1 MKMTGFVPVLPINV
15 LKLGVRQ
22 HGVALVTGLIF
33 MVVLTLI
40 VLAAMRGTILE
51 EKMAGN
57 LRSQNIAFQ
66 AAEAGLRAG
75 QAALNSPVDPATG
88 PGYFD
93 IGVVPTGVISTDDW
107 KNYNWTGNAA
117 DPGLVYTGVESVR
130 YVIEKLSLRTGT
142 AGNDDLGYGPQGGSS
157 RDGLYRVTAR
167 AVAAGNAPIILQ
179 SIVNIEQ
186 P

>member
-1 MKMTGFVPVLPINV
+1 MITPVPARPVSLFRPASP
-15 LKLGVRQ
+15 Q
-22 HGVALVTGLIF
+22 QGVALITGLIF

-40 VLAAMRGTILE
+40 VLASMRGSILE

-57 LRSQNIAFQ
+57 LRSQNLAFQ

-75 QAALNSPVDPATG
+75 QQALNSPVDPATG

-93 IGVVPTGVISTDDW
+93 IGIVPTGVASTDDW
-107 KNYNWTGNAA
+107 KTTFVWTTAA
-117 DPGLVYTGVESVR
+117 DPGLVYPGIESVR
-130 YVIEKLSLRTGT
+130 YVIEKLSLRTGSG
-142 AGNDDLGYGPQGGSS
+142 GNDDLGYTPQSGNP
-157 RDGLYRVTAR
+157 RDGLYRITAR
-167 AVAAGNAPIILQ
+167 AVASGGAPIILQ

>member
-1 MKMTGFVPVLPINV
+1 MMDGMNMRIQLPIP
-15 LKLGVRQ
+15 GRASQ
-22 HGVALVTGLIF
+22 RGVALITGLIF

-40 VLAAMRGTILE
+40 VVASMRGSIME
-51 EKMAGN
+51 ERMAGN
-57 LRSQNIAFQ
+57 SRSQNLAFQ

-75 QAALNSPVDPATG
+75 QQALSAAVDPATG

-93 IGVVPTGVISTDDW
+93 IGVVPPGITSTEDW
-107 KNYNWTGNAA
+107 KTFDWTTAA
-117 DPGLVYTGVESVR
+117 DPGLVYPSVESVQ

-142 AGNDDLGYGPQGGSS
+142 GGNDDLGYTPQSGNP

-179 SIVNIEQ
+179 AMVNIEQ

>member
-1 MKMTGFVPVLPINV
+1 MNIPTSASFASMR
-15 LKLGVRQ
+15 VRQ
-22 HGVALVTGLIF
+22 QGVALITGLIF

-40 VLAAMRGTILE
+40 VLASMRGSILE

-57 LRSQNIAFQ
+57 SRSQNLAFQ

-75 QAALNSPVDPATG
+75 EQALNSPVDPATG

-93 IGVVPTGVISTDDW
+93 IGVVPTGVASTDDW
-107 KNYNWTGNAA
+107 KTTFVWGGAA
-117 DPGLVYTGVESVR
+117 NPGLVYPGVESVQ

-142 AGNDDLGYGPQGGSS
+142 GGNDDLGYTPQSGNP
-157 RDGLYRVTAR
+157 RDGLYRITAR
-167 AVAAGNAPIILQ
+167 AVASGNAPVILQ

>member
-1 MKMTGFVPVLPINV
+1 
-15 LKLGVRQ
+15 
-22 HGVALVTGLIF
+22 VALITGLIF

-40 VLAAMRGTILE
+40 VLASMRGSILE

-57 LRSQNIAFQ
+57 SRSQNLAFQ

-75 QAALNSPVDPATG
+75 QQALNSPVDPATG

-93 IGVVPTGVISTDDW
+93 VGVAPTGVTSTDDW
-107 KNYNWTGNAA
+107 KTYNWASAA
-117 DPGLVYTGVESVR
+117 DPGLVYPNVESVR

-142 AGNDDLGYGPQGGSS
+142 GGNEDLGYTPQSGNP

-167 AVAAGNAPIILQ
+167 AVASGGAPVILQ

>member
-1 MKMTGFVPVLPINV
+1 MTIPVSASPSRLFRPPT
-15 LKLGVRQ
+15 RQ
-22 HGVALVTGLIF
+22 HGAALITGLIF

-40 VLAAMRGTILE
+40 VLASMRGSILE

-57 LRSQNIAFQ
+57 SRSQNLAFQ

-75 QAALNSPVDPATG
+75 QQALNSVVDPATG

-93 IGVVPTGVISTDDW
+93 IGIVPTGIASSDDW
-107 KNYNWTGNAA
+107 KMYTWMTPA
-117 DPGLVYTGVESVR
+117 DAVNPAIIYPGVESVR

-142 AGNDDLGYGPQGGSS
+142 GGNDDLGYTPQSGNP
-157 RDGLYRVTAR
+157 RDGLYRITAR
-167 AVAAGNAPIILQ
+167 AVASGGAPVILQ

>member
-1 MKMTGFVPVLPINV
+1 MTIPASICLVGLFRPTA
-15 LKLGVRQ
+15 RQ
-22 HGVALVTGLIF
+22 QGVALITGLIF

-40 VLAAMRGTILE
+40 VLASMRGSILE

-57 LRSQNIAFQ
+57 LRSQNLAFQ
-66 AAEAGLRAG
+66 GAESGLRAG
-75 QAALNSPVDPATG
+75 QQALNSPVDPATG

-93 IGVVPTGVISTDDW
+93 VGVVPTGVASTDDW
-107 KNYNWTGNAA
+107 KTYNWTNAA
-117 DPGLVYTGVESVR
+117 NPGLVYPGVESVQ

-142 AGNDDLGYGPQGGSS
+142 GGNDDLGYTPQSGNP
-157 RDGLYRVTAR
+157 RDGLYRITAR
-167 AVAAGNAPIILQ
+167 AVASGNATVILQ

>member
-1 MKMTGFVPVLPINV
+1 MTIPTSASSASMRT
-15 LKLGVRQ
+15 RQ
-22 HGVALVTGLIF
+22 QGVALITGLIF

-40 VLAAMRGTILE
+40 VLASMRGSILE

-57 LRSQNIAFQ
+57 SRSQNLAFQ

-75 QAALNSPVDPATG
+75 QQALDSPVDPATG

-93 IGVVPTGVISTDDW
+93 VGEVPTGIVSTDDW
-107 KNYNWTGNAA
+107 KTFDWTAAANA
-117 DPGLVYTGVESVR
+117 GLVYPGVEGVQ

-142 AGNDDLGYGPQGGSS
+142 AGNDDLGYTPQSGSP
-157 RDGLYRVTAR
+157 RDGLYRITAR
-167 AVAAGNAPIILQ
+167 GVASGNSPVILQ
-179 SIVNIEQ
+179 SIINIEQ

>member
-1 MKMTGFVPVLPINV
+1 MIIPVPACPVGLFRPAA
-15 LKLGVRQ
+15 RQ
-22 HGVALVTGLIF
+22 QGVALITGLIF

-40 VLAAMRGTILE
+40 VLASMRGSILE

-57 LRSQNIAFQ
+57 LRSQNLAFQ

-75 QAALNSPVDPATG
+75 QQALNSPVDPATG

-93 IGVVPTGVISTDDW
+93 IGVAPTGVASTDDW
-107 KNYNWTGNAA
+107 KTYNWATAA
-117 DPGLVYTGVESVR
+117 NPGLIYPGIESVQ

-142 AGNDDLGYGPQGGSS
+142 GGNDDLGYTPQSGNP
-157 RDGLYRVTAR
+157 RDGLYRITAR
-167 AVAAGNAPIILQ
+167 AVASGNAPVILQ
-179 SIVNIEQ
+179 SIINIEQ

>member
-1 MKMTGFVPVLPINV
+1 MTIPVSASSFSHF
-15 LKLGVRQ
+15 RSATHQ
-22 HGVALVTGLIF
+22 HGVALITGLIF
-33 MVVLTLI
+33 MVALTLI
-40 VLAAMRGTILE
+40 VLASMRGSILE

-57 LRSQNIAFQ
+57 ARSQNLAFQ

-75 QAALNSPVDPATG
+75 EQALNSPVDPATG

-93 IGVVPTGVISTDDW
+93 VGVVPTGIVSTDDW
-107 KNYNWTGNAA
+107 KSFDWTAAA
-117 DPGLVYTGVESVR
+117 DAGLVYPGIEGVQ

-142 AGNDDLGYGPQGGSS
+142 GGNDDLGYTPQSGSP
-157 RDGLYRVTAR
+157 RDGLYRITAR
-167 AVAAGNAPIILQ
+167 AVASGNAPVILQ

>member
-1 MKMTGFVPVLPINV
+1 MYIPTPTHSARTH
-15 LKLGVRQ
+15 VRQ
-22 HGVALVTGLIF
+22 KGVALITGLIF

-40 VLAAMRGTILE
+40 VLASMRGSILE

-57 LRSQNIAFQ
+57 LRSQNLAFQ

-75 QAALNSPVDPATG
+75 EQALNSPVDPATG

-93 IGVVPTGVISTDDW
+93 VGVVPTGVASTDDW
-107 KNYNWTGNAA
+107 KTFDWTTAA
-117 DPGLVYTGVESVR
+117 TPGLVYPSVDSVQ

-142 AGNDDLGYGPQGGSS
+142 GGNDDLGYTPQSGNP
-157 RDGLYRVTAR
+157 RDGLYRITAR
-167 AVAAGNAPIILQ
+167 ATASGNAPVILQ

>member
-1 MKMTGFVPVLPINV
+1 MKMNIPNPASSASMHI
-15 LKLGVRQ
+15 RQ
-22 HGVALVTGLIF
+22 KGIALITGLIF

-40 VLAAMRGTILE
+40 VLASMRGSILE

-57 LRSQNIAFQ
+57 LRSQNLAFQ

-75 QAALNSPVDPATG
+75 EQALNSPVDPATG

-93 IGVVPTGVISTDDW
+93 VGVVPTGVASTDDW
-107 KNYNWTGNAA
+107 KTFDWTAA
-117 DPGLVYTGVESVR
+117 ANPGLVYPGVDGVQ
-130 YVIEKLSLRTGT
+130 YVIEKLSLRTGSG
-142 AGNDDLGYGPQGGSS
+142 GNDDLGYTPQSGNP
-157 RDGLYRVTAR
+157 RDGLYRITAR
-167 AVAAGNAPIILQ
+167 AIASGNAPVILQ

>member
-1 MKMTGFVPVLPINV
+1 MTIPASTCSFRPAT
-15 LKLGVRQ
+15 RQ
-22 HGVALVTGLIF
+22 QGVALITGLIF

-40 VLAAMRGTILE
+40 VLASMRGSILE

-57 LRSQNIAFQ
+57 SRCQNLAFQ

-75 QAALNSPVDPATG
+75 QQALNSPVDPATG
-88 PGYFD
+88 AGYFD
-93 IGVVPTGVISTDDW
+93 IGVVPTGVASTDDW
-107 KNYNWTGNAA
+107 KTFNWTTAA
-117 DPGLVYTGVESVR
+117 NPGLVYPDIDSVQ

-142 AGNDDLGYGPQGGSS
+142 GGNNDLGYTPQSGNP
-157 RDGLYRVTAR
+157 RDGLYRITAR
-167 AVAAGNAPIILQ
+167 GVASCGAPAILQ

>member
-1 MKMTGFVPVLPINV
+1 MNIPTSVSSVSMYT
-15 LKLGVRQ
+15 RQ
-22 HGVALVTGLIF
+22 QGVALITGLIF

-40 VLAAMRGTILE
+40 VLASMRGSILE

-57 LRSQNIAFQ
+57 SRSQNLAFQ

-75 QAALNSPVDPATG
+75 QQALNSPVDPATG
-88 PGYFD
+88 PGYFG

-107 KNYNWTGNAA
+107 KTTFAWGGAA
-117 DPGLVYTGVESVR
+117 NPGLVYPGVESVQ

-142 AGNDDLGYGPQGGSS
+142 GGNDDLGYTPQSGNP
-157 RDGLYRVTAR
+157 RDGLYRITAR
-167 AVAAGNAPIILQ
+167 AVASGNAPVILQ